1 MFFKSSSNIGL
12 QVKIASYAKIPY
24 ASNKPYFSKSNY
36 GPHKNLYNTVH
47 YIEQGYYVTYF
58 YSRKNTLNYYRKSNN
73 DSIVLMQDSQY
84 ETYQVFKLKLDTYDI
99 NAENTLLIKTENGKY
114 YVVIKETED
123 GKYYIDAAAKAKHIV
138 VFNLSNSKSLYTL
151 DASNTLYCNYFYP
164 IANVIIPVIQVTK
177 DSVSIT
183 LCNISN
189 EEVYTILWSL
199 EDINELVVNIIN
211 MAIENNKIR
220 YKRDN
225 YKFNEILYFK
235 LDNISYMYDT
245 HDHKILYLKGVKISI
260 NINTLYFNIRVE
272 LNDKNIV
279 CCLDMQNAYI
289 KVDDETKLFYKEF
302 FQNLDFFIKEYHFD
316 GKVRNNN
323 LSCFLYDTDCY
334 YVRKDSCGL
343 TYLKKGEYYGD
354 ICKTSAVYTYKNY
367 WIIINHWQSYRSRK
381 LAIIDTKRN
390 LMSVWATRETAYC
403 IQSYI
408 VFYFYP
414 TRSNNL
420 IFLSTDLD
428 CIFIIDERK
437 IEQIFDIKEQSECK
451 KERYRDLSEIVECYN
466 VDTLLRRA
474 VSRAYKIAYEPND
487 IKLITHYMDKKSDKL
502 YIIARYRLDYVI
514 HTGLFVLR
522 ISDDNVNLVLLY
534 DKNEKGRCI
543 EFNKFEDRRRYIY
556 AIQKMNFYRIKD
568 KYSIALDLM
577 CGYGPGS
584 MYKYGYITSIKYN
597 RKSLNFKEFERGD
610 FYYGSAEYSGGV
622 FDHNLVIGYWASD
635 KHNKLPRD
643 YPKFCLIL
651 TELCVTRKMQVIKI

>member
-1 MFFKSSSNIGL
+1 MVG
-12 QVKIASYAKIPY
+12 
-24 ASNKPYFSKSNY
+24 Y
-36 GPHKNLYNTVH
+36 G
-47 YIEQGYYVTYF
+47 
-58 YSRKNTLNYYRKSNN
+58 
-73 DSIVLMQDSQY
+73 
-84 ETYQVFKLKLDTYDI
+84 
-99 NAENTLLIKTENGKY
+99 
-114 YVVIKETED
+114 
-123 GKYYIDAAAKAKHIV
+123 
-138 VFNLSNSKSLYTL
+138 
-151 DASNTLYCNYFYP
+151 
-164 IANVIIPVIQVTK
+164 
-177 DSVSIT
+177 
-183 LCNISN
+183 
-189 EEVYTILWSL
+189 
-199 EDINELVVNIIN
+199 
-211 MAIENNKIR
+211 
-220 YKRDN
+220 
-225 YKFNEILYFK
+225 
-235 LDNISYMYDT
+235 
-245 HDHKILYLKGVKISI
+245 
-260 NINTLYFNIRVE
+260 
-272 LNDKNIV
+272 NDK
-279 CCLDMQNAYI
+279 
-289 KVDDETKLFYKEF
+289 
-302 FQNLDFFIKEYHFD
+302 
-316 GKVRNNN
+316 
-323 LSCFLYDTDCY
+323 S
-334 YVRKDSCGL
+334 
-343 TYLKKGEYYGD
+343 TY
-354 ICKTSAVYTYKNY
+354 
-367 WIIINHWQSYRSRK
+367 
-381 LAIIDTKRN
+381 IDTKRN

-622 FDHNLVIGYWASD
+622 FDHNSENLLVIGYWASD

-643 YPKFCLIL
+643 YSKFCLLL
-651 TELCVTRKMQVIKI
+651 TELCVTRKMQLINI